1 MHLTDLVP
9 GPVAAHPDAGSIGMI
24 DVTGISS
31 DSRAIAPGHLFVAL
45 KGSSGDGRAYAAAAV
60 EAGAVAILTDEREP
74 DASLAR
80 LAESGVPVLTCTAP
94 RLELA
99 HAAARFWRR
108 QPGMIAAV
116 TGTNGKTSTV
126 EFLRQIWSRVTW
138 DAASIGTLGLQ
149 CDDPRKMQG
158 SMHGLSLIHI

>member
-9 GPVAAHPDAGSIGMI
+9 GPAAAHPDAGSIGMI

-74 DASLAR
+74 DTSLAR
-80 LAESGVPVLTCTAP
+80 LAESGVPVLPCTVP

-99 HAAARFWRR
+99 HAAARFWGR

-126 EFLRQIWSRVTW
+126 
-138 DAASIGTLGLQ
+138 
-149 CDDPRKMQG
+149 
-158 SMHGLSLIHI
+158 